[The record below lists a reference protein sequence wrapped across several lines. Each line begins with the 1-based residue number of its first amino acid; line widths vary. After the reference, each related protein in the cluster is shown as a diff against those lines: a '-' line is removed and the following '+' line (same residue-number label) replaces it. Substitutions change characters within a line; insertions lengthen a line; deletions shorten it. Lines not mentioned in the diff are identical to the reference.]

1 MECELEVWKLSHQL
15 TLKVYEVSKQFP
27 SDENFGLTS
36 QVRRSAASVP
46 TNIVEGRSRQ
56 YRKEFIQFLY
66 VAKGSLEE
74 TNYHLYLAKDLKYI
88 SLVVYEELDQICKRI
103 RMMIYKLIKSL
114 RERWA
119 LMVYRTAKS
128 GLRKTD
134 NEKRTTELGQ
144 RKTKNA

>member
-1 MECELEVWKLSHQL
+1 MECELEVWNLSHKL

-36 QVRRSAASVP
+36 QVRRSAVSVP
-46 TNIVEGRSRQ
+46 TNIVEGRGRQ
-56 YRKEFIQFLY
+56 YKKEFIQFLY

-114 RERWA
+114 RD
-119 LMVYRTAKS
+119 
-128 GLRKTD
+128 G
-134 NEKRTTELGQ
+134 
-144 RKTKNA
+144 

>member
-1 MECELEVWKLSHQL
+1 MECELEVWKLSHKL

-36 QVRRSAASVP
+36 QVRRSAVSVP
-46 TNIVEGRSRQ
+46 TNIVEGRGRQ
-56 YRKEFIQFLY
+56 YKKEFIQFLY

-88 SLVVYEELDQICKRI
+88 SLVVYEELDQICKQI

-114 RERWA
+114 RD
-119 LMVYRTAKS
+119 
-128 GLRKTD
+128 G
-134 NEKRTTELGQ
+134 
-144 RKTKNA
+144 

>member
-36 QVRRSAASVP
+36 QVRRSAVSVP

-56 YRKEFIQFLY
+56 YIKEFIQFLY

-114 RERWA
+114 R
-119 LMVYRTAKS
+119 V
-128 GLRKTD
+128 G
-134 NEKRTTELGQ
+134 
-144 RKTKNA
+144 